1 MLQRL
6 VKQKKAFVV
15 CVPNVQN
22 LLSLDE
28 NEMELIKQIGYDFQE
43 VLYVHNN
50 TEWKT
55 IVDFRNYI
63 QNHFSENF

>member
-1 MLQRL
+1 
-6 VKQKKAFVV
+6 
-15 CVPNVQN
+15 
-22 LLSLDE
+22 
-28 NEMELIKQIGYDFQE
+28 MELIKQIGYDFQE